1 MNRPMFCV
9 FCIDIHYHCSTL
21 HASQSQAFSY
31 NFKESMCFSFRWDFL
46 YGQEENLAS
55 FRYLRRHGTFMPMVR
70 PVFPPEDYPVWTSMA
85 TGSRL
90 YLFAWCLLE
99 SAQHQFDLTL
109 GKYPEDHNING
120 DIMFDLKTR
129 RFFDRDDANSTHAP
143 FWWQDAEPFWS
154 TAAKYGKKVERTLV
168 FKWTSPKPYI
178 ILII

>member
-1 MNRPMFCV
+1 MGQWRVAKIPALHNNPWGVSLRWMFEFVATTKVTMNRPMFCV

-85 TGSRL
+85 TGSGL
-90 YLFAWCLLE
+90 YLFA
-99 SAQHQFDLTL
+99 
-109 GKYPEDHNING
+109 
-120 DIMFDLKTR
+120 
-129 RFFDRDDANSTHAP
+129 
-143 FWWQDAEPFWS
+143 
-154 TAAKYGKKVERTLV
+154 
-168 FKWTSPKPYI
+168 
-178 ILII
+178 